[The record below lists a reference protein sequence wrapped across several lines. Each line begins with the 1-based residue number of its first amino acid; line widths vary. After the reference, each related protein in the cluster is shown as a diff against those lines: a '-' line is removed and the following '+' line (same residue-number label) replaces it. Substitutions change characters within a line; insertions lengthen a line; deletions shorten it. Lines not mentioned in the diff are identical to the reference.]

1 MTDITKGNTFADMTA
16 KAAAQ
21 KQPKLKHSPTSRDK
35 DGIYQ
40 KDNKPILPKS
50 LYKTAAIVSHGK
62 PHVSTGGM
70 VHIIHTLFYTINFH
84 DYAKNFCRS
93 CIICCKHN
101 SQGNMRPKRGQF
113 PAQHPFQVIHMDFIE
128 LSWSQGK
135 KYCLVIIDTLSK
147 WVEIYPVK
155 HCDALTVAKSLVQH
169 YMPTYGIPQIIRSDN
184 GTHFV
189 NQVIQHCSEALGFQ
203 LKNHCSYHPQ
213 SAGLV
218 ERTNGTIKNRLRK
231 TVEETGRPWPE
242 CLSLVKLWM
251 RITPTPTGLT
261 PFEIVHGRP
270 FPLPSDMNDI
280 DKETQ
285 KETTLAEWMSR
296 LLKTKEI
303 QQSSSL
309 PVNSASVPQDN
320 LQPGNWVLI
329 KVLQRKDWSS
339 PRWDGPY
346 QVLLVT
352 PTALKIA
359 ERPSWIHK
367 SHCKLI
373 KVPQEPPQ
381 PTE

>member
-1 MTDITKGNTFADMTA
+1 
-16 KAAAQ
+16 
-21 KQPKLKHSPTSRDK
+21 
-35 DGIYQ
+35 
-40 KDNKPILPKS
+40 
-50 LYKTAAIVSHGK
+50 
-62 PHVSTGGM
+62 
-70 VHIIHTLFYTINFH
+70 
-84 DYAKNFCRS
+84 
-93 CIICCKHN
+93 
-101 SQGNMRPKRGQF
+101 
-113 PAQHPFQVIHMDFIE
+113 
-128 LSWSQGK
+128 
-135 KYCLVIIDTLSK
+135 
-147 WVEIYPVK
+147 
-155 HCDALTVAKSLVQH
+155 
-169 YMPTYGIPQIIRSDN
+169 
-184 GTHFV
+184 
-189 NQVIQHCSEALGFQ
+189 
-203 LKNHCSYHPQ
+203 
-213 SAGLV
+213 
-218 ERTNGTIKNRLRK
+218 
-231 TVEETGRPWPE
+231 
-242 CLSLVKLWM
+242 M

-367 SHCKLI
+367 SHCKLV
-373 KVPQEPPQ
+373 KVPQKPPQ